1 MIPKKPK
8 QIIKQLVED
17 NDLNELLVDSIITF
31 FYKEVRQE
39 LTSMNHTKINID
51 GLGQFVVKTRTVDN
65 LILKYE
71 RIIAK
76 LNTYSYKNYHNKVR
90 LTSRLK
96 DLYKI
101 KIILDEN
108 KLKKET
114 FLIEKNARK
123 TNNNLEE

>member
-51 GLGQFVVKTRTVDN
+51 GLGQFVVKPRTVDN

-96 DLYKI
+96 DLYNI
-101 KIILDEN
+101 KVKLDEN
-108 KLKKET
+108 RLKKET

-123 TNNNLEE
+123 INNNLEE